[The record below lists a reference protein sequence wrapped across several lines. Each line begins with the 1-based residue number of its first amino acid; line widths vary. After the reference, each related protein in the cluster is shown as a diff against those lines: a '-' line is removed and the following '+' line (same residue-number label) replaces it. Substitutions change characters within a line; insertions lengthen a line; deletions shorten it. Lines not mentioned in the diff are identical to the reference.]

1 MDNNPPSSVS
11 TWEFGLFRHKQAV
24 SGAPAVGACLGRD
37 VRKLRGMKIT
47 FLPHALEQMS
57 KRGISEDEA
66 RAALEEA
73 DEEGA
78 ANLGRLY
85 VQKRFGRRRIR
96 VIYNQGADEA
106 VVVSVMLRR
115 REGGA

>member
-1 MDNNPPSSVS
+1 M
-11 TWEFGLFRHKQAV
+11 
-24 SGAPAVGACLGRD
+24 GRD

-73 DEEGA
+73 DEERT

-85 VQKRFGRRRIR
+85 AQKRFGRRRIR

>member
-1 MDNNPPSSVS
+1 
-11 TWEFGLFRHKQAV
+11 
-24 SGAPAVGACLGRD
+24 
-37 VRKLRGMKIT
+37 MKIT

-57 KRGISEDEA
+57 KRGISEDE
-66 RAALEEA
+66 
-73 DEEGA
+73 EGA

-85 VQKRFGRRRIR
+85 AQKRFGRRRIR